1 MIPQLGC
8 WLGAPDVVFVELAA
22 AQGYKTLVL
31 DVEHGSFALRD
42 LDMLLPLA
50 RALGLETLVKV
61 AGPQAETIQQ
71 ALDFGADGVII
82 PHIGSVAHAEQ
93 VCRAAKYPLLGNRS
107 YAGSRPVAYD
117 VPTDDYFEQD
127 NRRTRCLPMI
137 ESAEA
142 LADVAAI
149 LALPTVDGVFV
160 GPSDLSLMR
169 GRGRYRFTPEDQA
182 DLRSIASAAAAAGK
196 PWLMP
201 TWMARERRLAAELG
215 AAQLIVVE
223 QQSTMADG
231 LARAKV
237 ETLEQLGQ

>member
-1 MIPQLGC
+1 MSPRLGC

-22 AQGYKTLVL
+22 QQGYSTLVL

-82 PHIGSVAHAEQ
+82 PHIGSVAHAAE
-93 VCRAAKYPLLGNRS
+93 VCRAAKYPGLGNRS
-107 YAGSRPVAYD
+107 YAGARPVAYD
-117 VPTDDYFEQD
+117 VPTDDYFAAD

-149 LALPTVDGVFV
+149 LALPQVDGVFV
-160 GPSDLSLMR
+160 GPSDLSLTR
-169 GRGRYRFTPEDQA
+169 GRGRYRFTEADQQ
-182 DLRSIASAAAAAGK
+182 DLRSIAMAAAAAGK
-196 PWLMP
+196 PWTMP
-201 TWMARERRLAAELG
+201 AWTAAERRLAAGLG
-215 AAQLIVVE
+215 AELLVVIE
-223 QQSTMADG
+223 QQSAMADG
-231 LARAKV
+231 LARARADS
-237 ETLEQLGQ
+237 LAQIAG